1 MKYARLSGLSAVC
14 IILDC
19 LHCFTDF
26 PWSLFIPGITQTIT
40 ALDVKRDGATVS
52 VRATADAAIVTDE
65 GFISGDSLGEYDAQ
79 FLTALREQA
88 VLWTEEVVRMRTH
101 PYRGYSTNPGV
112 GQRISDLTYLAKK
125 LKQSAGGDRHVSKYV
140 GGASSNYATFADKMV
155 AGYVRARERTVNG
168 AVTRGEMNQAAV
180 TRVADLMAVV
190 NVE

>member
-1 MKYARLSGLSAVC
+1 MSIHQPIALYLH
-14 IILDC
+14 C

-52 VRATADAAIVTDE
+52 VQAAADAAIATDE
-65 GFISGDSLGEYDAQ
+65 GFISGGSLGEYDAQ
-79 FLTALREQA
+79 FLTTLREQA

-101 PYRGYSTNPGV
+101 PYRGFSADPGV
-112 GQRISDLTYLAKK
+112 GQRIKDLTYLAKK

-155 AGYVRARERTVNG
+155 AGYVRARERTANG
-168 AVTRGEMNQAAV
+168 VVTRGEMNQAAV
-180 TRVADLMAVV
+180 TRVADLMAVMDP
-190 NVE
+190 E